1 MCCGALACAT
11 TSLAGRDECND
22 RHEVH
27 TIEAAA
33 ELGFGSIEYELVT
46 IE

>member
-1 MCCGALACAT
+1 MRCGALACAT
-11 TSLAGRDECND
+11 TSLADRESAID

-33 ELGFGSIEYELVT
+33 ELGFGSREYELVKV
-46 IE
+46 E